1 MCIERWPTS
10 SAATTTAGNGGA
22 ELDEETKAAVAKAYR
37 TKMEA
42 LELLHYQL
50 GHLPYERIERLI
62 RLGVIPGYVVDKKLL
77 RKVHTEKDV

>member
-1 MCIERWPTS
+1 MECVLNDGLQAQLRLLQQNNRGS
-10 SAATTTAGNGGA
+10 
-22 ELDEETKAAVAKAYR
+22 ELGEETKTVVAKAYR

-62 RLGVIPGYVVDKKLL
+62 RLGLYRG
-77 RKVHTEKDV
+77 T